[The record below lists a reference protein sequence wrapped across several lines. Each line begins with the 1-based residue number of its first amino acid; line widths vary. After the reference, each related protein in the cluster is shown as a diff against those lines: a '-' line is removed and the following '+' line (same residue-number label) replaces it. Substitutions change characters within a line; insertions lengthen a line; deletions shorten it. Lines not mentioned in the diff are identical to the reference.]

1 MKKTTNKR
9 KTTTISCDESARVF
23 IAAEAER
30 TGRLQREV
38 LAEMISVYKLQ
49 QERSA
54 TKKKEMEDRKKNA
67 LELFKDINA
76 KLDTAVKRDDT
87 VIAFIR
93 KQEKDK
99 LSPMSQKID
108 KCESLLNTLVG
119 ILESFQSESEQS
131 ESNQSESEK
140 SEDNQLESNYESENL
155 GSVNQDELQE

>member
-9 KTTTISCDESARVF
+9 KTTTISCDVSSRKF

-54 TKKKEMEDRKKNA
+54 TEQDNRKKKA
-67 LELFKDINA
+67 LELFQNINA
-76 KLDTAVKRDDT
+76 KLNTAVKRDDT
-87 VIAFIR
+87 VISFIR
-93 KQEKDK
+93 TQEKDI
-99 LSPMSQKID
+99 LSPMSLKINN
-108 KCESLLNTLVG
+108 CESLLNTLVG
-119 ILESFQSESEQS
+119 ILKSFQSESEQS